1 MIYAFTAFMRPTEL
15 GMVFANDGIIQVD
28 LEIELLQHGDGWRA
42 GKIVMVEPY
51 ASDMRNTARE
61 VTLTGELLADVMSH
75 ISSTWSDQITTF
87 WDCREEPD
95 DERKTDAWKEAE

>member
-15 GMVFANDGIIQVD
+15 GMVFSKDGIIPVD
-28 LEIELLQHGDGWRA
+28 LEIELLPFGDSDWCHGEV
-42 GKIVMVEPY
+42 VMVEPHI
-51 ASDMRNTARE
+51 MRNTATE
-61 VTLTGELLADVMSH
+61 VTLTGELLADAANH
-75 ISSTWSDQITTF
+75 IISTWSAQITTF